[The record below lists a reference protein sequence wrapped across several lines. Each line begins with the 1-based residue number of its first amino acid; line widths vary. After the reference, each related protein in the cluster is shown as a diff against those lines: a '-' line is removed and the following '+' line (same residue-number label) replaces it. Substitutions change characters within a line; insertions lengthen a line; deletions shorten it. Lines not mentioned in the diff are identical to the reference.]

1 MNTRSVLMA
10 LTAAALLGAGS
21 AHAAD
26 RVSLEESV
34 RLQMQQASASIGA
47 SIRTSLRE
55 QPLVLDV
62 PGVEVGEIR
71 VVDAIETRPVL
82 LESSSTGALQ
92 GQFLHIETILKSL
105 EAQGLH
111 ASYRIITVPTVA
123 MGR

>member
-10 LTAAALLGAGS
+10 LTAVALLGAGGV
-21 AHAAD
+21 HAAD
-26 RVSLEESV
+26 KVSLEESV

-55 QPLVLDV
+55 QRLVLDV

-71 VVDAIETRPVL
+71 IVDATETRPIL
-82 LESSSTGALQ
+82 LESSSAGALQ
-92 GQFLHIETILKSL
+92 EQFLHIETILKSL

-111 ASYRIITVPTVA
+111 AAYRIITVPTVA